1 MKINERMKK
10 RRIIASF
17 MAFLMI
23 LNLIPISTIEVNAA
37 TNTVTD
43 AVTITVVD
51 EENNPVEG
59 AQVEYNVTNPATNSI
74 KKEATAYTN
83 ADGVVQVL
91 ASGEYETGLKLSAT
105 ISKDNYLSDSTTVK
119 DQIIA
124 SETDNYEVTLKSSEI
139 KEISCIAFEGDYSSG
154 KSQKLVTVTGTKDG
168 DVITY
173 STDNI
178 SWSTDVPEETNAG
191 EYPVYVRVERTGY
204 STYESGKLTAR
215 INKLQITG
223 VTITPYGNGAL
234 SVAYDKQ
241 SHKLVSFEGLTTGDS
256 VTVTLNGTD
265 YTYKYGKEQDNI
277 PLIENVSVN
286 NYEVKV
292 ERANY
297 ETLIKNG
304 TINITAIDIE
314 GLSASLKT
322 GLTYNGSEQEL
333 VNEVKGVKNTDV
345 VEYRMVH
352 GDETFTDDTTGW
364 TQDAPKGKEAGKYT
378 VQIRVTRNK
387 AVNSNTKD
395 DNYNVTSIILNPTE
409 TTIVKA
415 SQTIDFT
422 VKPVKD
428 SVTYTGTEITE
439 QFTAVSSTSSDVR
452 KVTYSVYNAAEDDT
466 TSIDDYVTIDKATG
480 KLTIKKGGCIAKV
493 TATVAGDDNYNDA
506 TCGFDLTIVNNGNN
520 LISFDVSSL
529 DYTIGSNNIVS
540 NKQAA
545 KAKRD
550 DNGTVTYSAVIK
562 GNNKAV
568 STAGLS
574 IDTRTGKV
582 TVSDI
587 TKLSE
592 ALEAS
597 NNLTITVTAN
607 KAEGIKRR
615 KVVYEAASTSYDI
628 KISYESTPANAIKL
642 VEYPGQVST
651 EETVLTGPNGDNGYY
666 KTMIKVVPADGYTIS
681 KTINGTFS
689 ESVIFGDADDQ
700 GEKIRTVYLKNST
713 TNGITAVV
721 NTNIEKIDTIAPDA
735 RKIGV
740 KLPDVLPDVL
750 KLFNDNV
757 NYYKDTIDV
766 ILTAEDST
774 SGVDRFD
781 WTYTRKDGVNEV
793 NAEKLSGS
801 AKAKLSSDGKYTAI
815 ISIPKEEVKYL
826 NGKLSVTA
834 TDKAGKVS
842 ETKEADRVFVVD
854 KVAPKSTVIKYG
866 LKDNKTYKEN
876 IVDNVRYYSGDV
888 DFTIEIE
895 EVNFFGED
903 VHVYVIKDNEGKEL
917 QGLTWNKVEASDKY
931 TTSFTL
937 SDEGEYRVSLE
948 YSDRSGNA
956 IVDDTGE
963 ILNYTSDT
971 FVIDKTAPVITFTYN
986 SYDATD
992 KPQTAVITI
1001 KEKNFRKE
1009 DIEVKTVAKNNKQ
1022 ENVSVKDF
1030 QQYLRTCDW
1039 SYDEDKQE
1047 YTAVI
1052 TSDKNNECYLS
1063 DAIYQMT
1070 INYKDLALNPAAE
1083 VIREFTVDNSAP
1095 DTSKMRVEY
1104 SKSLID
1110 TFLSNITFGF
1120 YNPSVNVTFT
1130 AYDDISGI
1138 DNFKWGYKRQEGAS
1152 EVNLAQYEDGYIKA
1166 VQDKEDASKYT
1177 GTVILPLNT
1186 AQQLRGNISFS
1197 ATDNCNNESNKY
1209 TDTNHMIIV
1218 DTISPKMTVEYTSA
1232 NRTYGDKAYY
1242 NKDVTATFTVNE
1254 ANFFPE
1260 DVKVKLSKNGGE
1272 AQLITPEWVDSSA
1285 DVHIGTYTINATQD
1299 HLADGDYIFT
1309 VDCKDKSE
1317 NQMKDDEGKPYVY
1330 SSGILVVDTI
1340 TPVVTVD
1347 YSNKNIVNTL
1357 EDNSGNQR
1365 NYYNETQ
1372 TATIIVNEHNFKAD
1386 EVVLDVTATDVAG
1399 NALDV
1404 DDLNVKSAWTN
1415 NGDIH
1420 TMTIT
1425 YPGDANYTFDIAY
1438 TDLAT
1443 NEASDYDNDYF
1454 TVDKTT
1460 PTDLQ
1465 ISYSNSLLDTFL
1477 SNISFGFYNS
1487 KVTVTISATDNISSV
1502 HNFQYSYVKASGVSD
1517 VNAELINQAIEEA
1530 EITYSD
1536 SGAAATATF
1545 EIPREALTDSNQFN
1559 GTVNFDA
1566 IDRAGNESDY
1576 LEDTK
1581 RLVVDN
1587 ITPISTIE
1595 YNAPAQTVDGIAYYD
1610 GNIISTIVVN
1620 EANFYSEDAVI
1631 TVTKD
1636 GTDYPVNVDWTDN
1649 SADMHTGVFTLSEDG
1664 DYFVTVSYM
1673 DKSNNQMQTYASDQ
1687 MTIDTQINEA
1697 TITINGE
1704 DASGR
1709 AFKDDVVLGV
1719 AFEDKNYQ
1727 NYEIILTRTSYA
1739 DKNVDVTDKFIGNRM
1754 SINDNT
1760 GAGSFNS
1767 FEKIKD
1773 NDGIYT
1779 ITVRVSDKAGHVSDK
1794 SETFTINRFGS
1805 VYEYNDYLVSLI
1817 KDGGAYVQNVND
1829 NLVITE
1835 YNADRLV
1842 SQSLDIK
1849 ISRDGKTINTSK
1861 YTVTPEISEQTAVG
1875 NSGWYQYQY
1884 TIEKDN
1890 FTEDGIYKVT
1900 VASKDATGNTPENT
1914 PDNTNYTS
1922 NSILFRV
1929 DSTSP
1934 EISSIKGLEKSVI
1947 NSTEVI
1953 PEYTVYDT
1961 IGLKSVTVEVD
1972 GKEVQKVTDFGSD
1985 MNNYV
1990 GSFTLK
1996 ENSASQ
2002 KVRIVVTDMAGNVTD
2017 TDANDFNA
2025 AYSFNPS
2032 VIVSTNFFV
2041 RWYANKGI
2049 FWGSITGVVVVIA
2062 GVTAG
2067 IIAGKKRKK
2076 ETE

>member
-1 MKINERMKK
+1 MKINKKIKK
-10 RRIIASF
+10 RRVMASF
-17 MAFLMI
+17 MALLMI
-23 LNLIPISTIEVNAA
+23 LNLIPISTIEVNGA
-37 TNTVTD
+37 TTTVTD

-51 EENNPVEG
+51 EEGNPVEG
-59 AQVEYNVTNPATNSI
+59 AQVEYEVVYIASDTI
-74 KKEATAYTN
+74 KVKNTENTN

-119 DQIIA
+119 NQIIA
-124 SETDNYEVTLKSSEI
+124 SETDNYKVTFKSSEI
-139 KEISCIAFEGDYSSG
+139 KGISCIAFEGDYSSD

-178 SWSTDVPEETNAG
+178 SWSTDIPEETNAG
-191 EYPVYVRVERTGY
+191 EYPVYVKIERTGY
-204 STYESGKLTAR
+204 STYESGKLTAK

-223 VTITPYGNGAL
+223 VTITPYGNGAA

-241 SHKLVSFEGLTTGDS
+241 SHKLVSLEGLIIGDS

-265 YTYKYGKEQDNI
+265 YTYKYGRGQDNI
-277 PLIENVSVN
+277 PLIENVSAN
-286 NYEVKV
+286 GYNYEVKV

-304 TINITAIDIE
+304 TVNITAIDIE

-333 VNEVKGVKNTDV
+333 VNEVKDVKNTDV

-352 GDETFTDDTTGW
+352 DDETFTDDTTGW
-364 TQDAPKGKEAGKYT
+364 AKDAPKGKEAGKYT

-409 TTIVKA
+409 TTIAKA

-422 VKPVKD
+422 VKPAKD

-480 KLTIKKGGCIAKV
+480 KLTIKKGGCIAKI
-493 TATVAGDDNYNDA
+493 TATLAGDDNYNA
-506 TCGFDLTIVNNGNN
+506 TSCSFDLRIIDDEKD
-520 LISFDVSSL
+520 LISFEAASMN
-529 DYTIGSNNIVS
+529 YTIGSNNIVS
-540 NKQAA
+540 DKQAQ
-545 KAKRD
+545 KARMD
-550 DNGTVTYSAVIK
+550 DNGVVTYSAVIN

-574 IDTRTGKV
+574 IDTKTGKV

-592 ALEAS
+592 VLKDS
-597 NNLTITVTAN
+597 NNITITVTAN
-607 KAEGIKRR
+607 KAEGKKGE
-615 KVVYEAASTSYDI
+615 KVVFVVASTSYDI

-642 VEYPGQVST
+642 VENPGQGST
-651 EETVLTGPNGDNGYY
+651 EETVLTKPNGDNGYY
-666 KTMIKVVPADGYTIS
+666 KTMVKVVPVDGYTIS

-689 ESVIFGDADDQ
+689 KSVMFGDADDQ

-721 NTNIEKIDTIAPDA
+721 DTNIEKIDTIAPDA

-740 KLPDVLPDVL
+740 KLPDVL

-781 WTYTRKDGVNEV
+781 WTYIRKDGANEV
-793 NAEKLSGS
+793 NAEKLNGTV
-801 AKAKLSSDGKYTAI
+801 KAKLSSDGKYTAT
-815 ISIPKEEVKYL
+815 ISFPKEEVKYL

-866 LKDNKTYKEN
+866 LKDTADKEN
-876 IVDNVRYYSGDV
+876 TVNNVRYYSGDV
-888 DFTIEIE
+888 DFTIGIE
-895 EVNFFGED
+895 EVNFFSED
-903 VHVYVIKDNEGKEL
+903 VHVYVTKNNEGKEL
-917 QGLTWNKVEASDKY
+917 QGLTWNKAEASDKY

-956 IVDDTGE
+956 IVDDTGK

-986 SYDATD
+986 SYNATD

-1009 DIEVKTVAKNNKQ
+1009 DIEIKTVAKNNKE

-1039 SYDEDKQE
+1039 SYDQYKQE

-1052 TSDKNNECYLS
+1052 TSDKNKECYLS

-1095 DTSKMRVEY
+1095 DTSKMKVEY

-1138 DNFKWGYKRQEGAS
+1138 DNFTWGYKRQEGAS
-1152 EVNLAQYEDGYIKA
+1152 EVNLAQYEGGYIKA
-1166 VQDKEDASKYT
+1166 VRDKEDASKYT
-1177 GTVILPLNT
+1177 GTVTLPLNT
-1186 AQQLRGNISFS
+1186 AQQLRGNISFT

-1209 TDTNHMIIV
+1209 TDTNHVIIV
-1218 DTISPKMTVEYTSA
+1218 DTISPKLATVEYTSA
-1232 NRTYGDKAYY
+1232 DRIYGDKAYY

-1254 ANFFPE
+1254 ANFYPE
-1260 DVKVKLSKNGGE
+1260 NVKVKLSKNGGE
-1272 AQLITPEWVDSSA
+1272 AQLITPEWVDSST

-1317 NQMKDDEGKPYVY
+1317 NQMQDDEGKPYVY
-1330 SSGILVVDTI
+1330 SSGVLVIDTI

-1372 TATIIVNEHNFKAD
+1372 TATITVNEHNFKAD

-1399 NALDV
+1399 NALDA
-1404 DDLNVKSAWTN
+1404 DALNVKSAWTN

-1425 YPGDANYTFDIAY
+1425 YLGDANYTFDIAY

-1454 TVDKTT
+1454 TVDTTT
-1460 PTDLQ
+1460 PTDLH

-1477 SNISFGFYNS
+1477 SNTSFGFYNS

-1530 EITYSD
+1530 EIVYSD
-1536 SGAAATATF
+1536 SGATATATF

-1595 YNAPAQTVDGIAYYD
+1595 YNAPVQTIDGIAYYD
-1610 GNIISTIVVN
+1610 GNITSTIVVN

-1636 GTDYPVNVDWTDN
+1636 GTDYPVNVDWIDN
-1649 SADMHTGVFTLSEDG
+1649 SADRHTGVFTLSEDG

-1727 NYEIILTRTSYA
+1727 DYEIILTRTSYA

-1760 GAGSFNS
+1760 GAGSFNT
-1767 FEKIKD
+1767 FEKTKD

-1849 ISRDGKTINTSK
+1849 ISRDGKPINTSK

-1884 TIEKDN
+1884 IIEKDN
-1890 FTEDGIYKVT
+1890 FAEDGIYKVT

-1947 NSTEVI
+1947 NSTEVT

-1961 IGLKSVTVEVD
+1961 IGLKSVAVEVD

>member
-721 NTNIEKIDTIAPDA
+721 NTNIEKIDTI
-735 RKIGV
+735 
-740 KLPDVLPDVL
+740 
-750 KLFNDNV
+750 
-757 NYYKDTIDV
+757 
-766 ILTAEDST
+766 
-774 SGVDRFD
+774 
-781 WTYTRKDGVNEV
+781 
-793 NAEKLSGS
+793 
-801 AKAKLSSDGKYTAI
+801 
-815 ISIPKEEVKYL
+815 
-826 NGKLSVTA
+826 
-834 TDKAGKVS
+834 
-842 ETKEADRVFVVD
+842 
-854 KVAPKSTVIKYG
+854 
-866 LKDNKTYKEN
+866 
-876 IVDNVRYYSGDV
+876 
-888 DFTIEIE
+888 
-895 EVNFFGED
+895 
-903 VHVYVIKDNEGKEL
+903 
-917 QGLTWNKVEASDKY
+917 
-931 TTSFTL
+931 
-937 SDEGEYRVSLE
+937 
-948 YSDRSGNA
+948 
-956 IVDDTGE
+956 
-963 ILNYTSDT
+963 
-971 FVIDKTAPVITFTYN
+971 
-986 SYDATD
+986 
-992 KPQTAVITI
+992 
-1001 KEKNFRKE
+1001 
-1009 DIEVKTVAKNNKQ
+1009 
-1022 ENVSVKDF
+1022 
-1030 QQYLRTCDW
+1030 
-1039 SYDEDKQE
+1039 
-1047 YTAVI
+1047 
-1052 TSDKNNECYLS
+1052 
-1063 DAIYQMT
+1063 
-1070 INYKDLALNPAAE
+1070 
-1083 VIREFTVDNSAP
+1083 
-1095 DTSKMRVEY
+1095 
-1104 SKSLID
+1104 
-1110 TFLSNITFGF
+1110 
-1120 YNPSVNVTFT
+1120 
-1130 AYDDISGI
+1130 
-1138 DNFKWGYKRQEGAS
+1138 
-1152 EVNLAQYEDGYIKA
+1152 
-1166 VQDKEDASKYT
+1166 
-1177 GTVILPLNT
+1177 
-1186 AQQLRGNISFS
+1186 
-1197 ATDNCNNESNKY
+1197 
-1209 TDTNHMIIV
+1209 
-1218 DTISPKMTVEYTSA
+1218 SPKMTVEYTSA

-1309 VDCKDKSE
+1309 VDCKDKSG

-1849 ISRDGKTINTSK
+1849 ISRDGKPINTSK